1 MAYRPTEK
9 TRARKARQKDSL
21 LESAMIL
28 IQEQGFKGV
37 SISQVAKNA
46 GMATGNFYKYFDSKS
61 HLCAEI
67 FSMATK
73 IEVEVLEKILTD
85 DIGSVEKLRLT
96 ISTFSKRAIRQRV
109 RSYALLFEPVDPMVE
124 QVRLSFR
131 SQIAKIF
138 EKLIVEGISNG
149 AFPNQVPSVS
159 AAALVGVVPEALL
172 GKYSM
177 EVLDDE
183 QLIDSVTQ
191 FCFRA
196 ICGVENKL

>member
-9 TRARKARQKDSL
+9 TRARKAQQRNSL
-21 LESAMIL
+21 LESAMVI
-28 IQEQGFKGV
+28 IQEQGFQGV
-37 SISQVAKNA
+37 SISKVAKNA

-67 FSMATK
+67 FSMATE
-73 IEVEVLEKILTD
+73 IEVEVLEKILAD
-85 DIGSVEKLRLT
+85 DIGSKEKLKLT
-96 ISTFSKRAIRQRV
+96 IRTLSKRAIRQKV
-109 RSYALLFEPVDPMVE
+109 RSYALLFEPVDPIVQ

-138 EKLIVEGISNG
+138 EKLIAEGVSNG
-149 AFPNQVPSVS
+149 AFPSQLPRVS

-177 EVLDDE
+177 EILDDE

-191 FCFRA
+191 FCLRA
-196 ICGVENKL
+196 VCCIDNKL